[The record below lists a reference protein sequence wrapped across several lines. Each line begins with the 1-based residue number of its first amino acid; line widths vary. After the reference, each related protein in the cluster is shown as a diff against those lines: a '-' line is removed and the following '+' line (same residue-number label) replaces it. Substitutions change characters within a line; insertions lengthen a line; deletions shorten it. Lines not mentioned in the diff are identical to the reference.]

1 MWFSGSLTTVNR
13 AFSAS
18 YSFSLGVLQERKS
31 FVATW
36 RITEPEQCKTKQVSY
51 QISLQL
57 CKSQC
62 PMLKV
67 CPSPYC
73 ILPSVPAY
81 RGDSSI
87 VRFKFLCA
95 SEDDAACCRR
105 LHPRLCLKSKTALM
119 FSSSFPNVIRG
130 WPVGDVLPPQSIVF
144 GRLLSARTDEDRR
157 LGGWRRPADV
167 AAATATPHPS

>member
-1 MWFSGSLTTVNR
+1 MQNQASIVPNI
-13 AFSAS
+13 ASALQKS
-18 YSFSLGVLQERKS
+18 MSNVGGLSFSPLYPPLRSGLPWRQFRCYIQV
-31 FVATW
+31 FV
-36 RITEPEQCKTKQVSY
+36 RSR
-51 QISLQL
+51 S
-57 CKSQC
+57 
-62 PMLKV
+62 
-67 CPSPYC
+67 
-73 ILPSVPAY
+73 
-81 RGDSSI
+81 
-87 VRFKFLCA
+87 
-95 SEDDAACCRR
+95 DDAACCWR